1 MEAMSSGMDG
11 SCAAKLGRQR
21 VARQTMQKWRIGRV
35 TVTKIVE
42 LEVTG
47 GSRFILP
54 QATYDDI
61 LPISWLQPH
70 FADERGRLKMS
81 IHALAV
87 ETPDRRIVV
96 DTCLGNDKQGRRIP
110 TWNNLQ
116 GPFLADLAAAG
127 YPRESVDTVLCTHLH
142 VDHVGWN
149 TMLVGGKWVPTF
161 PQARYLMGRIEFAH
175 WQEQHDRDDMEAI
188 FADSVKPVYDA
199 GLVDLVETDHR
210 VSDEISLV
218 PTTGHTPGHVSVVIR
233 SEGEE
238 AVITGDFMHHPCQI
252 AHPEWSSTADSD
264 PDEAHRTRERMLKE
278 LSDRPMLVIGTHFAG
293 ATAGHIVRDGD
304 AYRLAV

>member
-1 MEAMSSGMDG
+1 
-11 SCAAKLGRQR
+11 
-21 VARQTMQKWRIGRV
+21 MQKWRIGEV

-54 QATYDDI
+54 QATYEEI
-61 LPISWLQPH
+61 LPIGWLRPH

-81 IHALAV
+81 IHALIV
-87 ETPDRRIVV
+87 ETPGRRIVV
-96 DTCLGNDKQGRRIP
+96 DTCLGNDKEGRRIP

-127 YPRESVDTVLCTHLH
+127 DPRESIDTVLCTHLH

-149 TMLVGGKWVPTF
+149 TMLVDGKWVPTF
-161 PQARYLMGRIEFAH
+161 PRARYLMGRVEFDH
-175 WQEQHDRDDMEAI
+175 WRGQHERDDMAAI

-210 VSDEISLV
+210 VSDEINLV
-218 PTTGHTPGHVSVVIR
+218 PTIGHTPGHVSVRI
-233 SEGEE
+233 SSQGEE
-238 AVITGDFMHHPCQI
+238 ALITGDFMHHPCQI
-252 AHPEWSSTADSD
+252 ARPHWSSTADGD
-264 PDEAHRTRERMLKE
+264 PGQAQQTRERMLAE
-278 LSDRPMLVIGTHFAG
+278 LAGRQVLVIGTHFAG